1 MLILTHIGHN
11 LPSYI
16 NDFIIQFRK
25 FNPNYTTVF
34 LVNKS
39 NCENPIFLENN
50 IKTYPIEELIS
61 ERINSFLNQYQH
73 GNINSIHNHVE
84 YGSSDYWCVTSV
96 RLFFIYEYCKKFQIN
111 DFFHFENDILIYE
124 DLNKIKNIIFEN
136 NLYKNKI
143 AITRGT
149 NNKIMT
155 GFMYVDDVLVLDNL
169 LSEISSYI
177 TNGDNLFNYGIDMVN
192 EMALIHI
199 YQIKNTEK
207 MSNLPILPYGDLSEN
222 YDYFSSI
229 FDPATFGQYLDGTPG
244 NPGFSIITESYIGDE
259 IRKDPS
265 FKIIFKKI
273 NNLNV
278 PFLSYDD
285 KLIKINNL
293 HIHSKRLNL
302 FLS

>member
-1 MLILTHIGHN
+1 MVILTHIGHN

-16 NDFIIQFRK
+16 NDFLIQFRK
-25 FNPNYTTVF
+25 FNPKYDAVF

-39 NCENPIFLENN
+39 NCENPIFSQNN
-50 IKTYPIEELIS
+50 IKTYPIEELFS
-61 ERINSFLNQYQH
+61 ERINFFLSKYEH
-73 GNINSIHNHVE
+73 GNIHSIDKHVD

-96 RLFFIYEYCKKFQIN
+96 RLFFIYEYCNKFKIN
-111 DFFHFENDILIYE
+111 NFFHFENDILIYE
-124 DLNKIKNIIFEN
+124 DLNKIKNIILKN
-136 NLYKNKI
+136 NLYSDKI

-155 GFMYVDDVLVLDNL
+155 GFMYVDNNLILDNL
-169 LSEISSYI
+169 LTEITSYI
-177 TNGDNLFNYGIDMVN
+177 INGDNLFSYGIDMVN

-199 YQIKNTEK
+199 YQIKNPNK
-207 MSNLPILPYGDLSEN
+207 IINLPILPYGEISEKYDL
-222 YDYFSSI
+222 FSSI
-229 FDPATFGQYLDGTPG
+229 FDPATLGQYLDGTPG
-244 NPGFSIITESYIGDE
+244 NPGVSIITDSYIGDE
-259 IRKDPS
+259 IKKNPS
-265 FKIIFKKI
+265 FKIVFNQVGDVNI
-273 NNLNV
+273 